1 LAICTFVQPVLRT
14 HGINAWR
21 FPVSSLPER
30 PNLGHLRKQAKE
42 LLRQYRADDPAA
54 LAGFRQYLPAAKDKS
69 ATALKSV
76 PLGLRDAQS
85 CIARRYGFPSWPEL
99 KRYVEGLSL
108 GDVQTSASIEAEKIV
123 RQRYDRA
130 QRAYEQARPRTAV
143 PFESRNF
150 DKYVGHYQ
158 LAHSPSKFTHIF
170 REGDRFFEQLNTER
184 RLGVRPVEFFPE
196 SETKFF
202 TTRVAAQISFVTD
215 AQGQVTGLVFHQNG
229 FESPATRVDQS
240 AVDAY
245 ETALEQRLKDN
256 AAGPGTEAFLRR
268 YIVGCEIG
276 QPNYEDM
283 SRALA
288 TAVRHIV
295 PTVLAARHER
305 VGAYKAL
312 AFKGVDRQGW
322 DVYEAT
328 FTLGQVEYR
337 IAPLT
342 AEGNAISIGVRELP

>member
-1 LAICTFVQPVLRT
+1 M
-14 HGINAWR
+14 
-21 FPVSSLPER
+21 SSLPER

-42 LLRQYRADDPAA
+42 LLRQYRANDPAA
-54 LAGFRQYLPAAKDKS
+54 LAAFRQYLPAAKDKS
-69 ATALKSV
+69 AAALNSV

-85 CIARRYGFPSWPEL
+85 CIARQYGFPSWPEL
-99 KRYVEGLSL
+99 KHYVEGLRL
-108 GDVQTSASIEAEKIV
+108 GDVETSTATEAEKMA
-123 RQRYDRA
+123 RGRYDRA

-143 PFESRNF
+143 PFESNNF
-150 DKYVGHYQ
+150 DKYVGYYQ
-158 LAHSPSKFTHIF
+158 LAHSPGKFTHIF
-170 REGDRFFEQLNTER
+170 RDGDRFFEQLNTEK

-215 AQGQVTGLVFHQNG
+215 AQGQVTELIFHQNG

-240 AVDAY
+240 VADAY
-245 ETALEQRLKDN
+245 ETALDQRLKAN
-256 AAGPGTEAFLRR
+256 VPGPGTEAFLRR
-268 YIVGCEIG
+268 YIVGCENG
-276 QPNYEDM
+276 EPNYEDM

-288 TAVRHIV
+288 AAVRRIV

-305 VGAYKAL
+305 VGAFKAL
-312 AFKGVDRQGW
+312 AFKGVDRRGW

-328 FTLGQVEYR
+328 FALGQVEYR

-342 AEGNAISIGVRELP
+342 AAGKAISIGVRELP

>member
-1 LAICTFVQPVLRT
+1 M
-14 HGINAWR
+14 
-21 FPVSSLPER
+21 SSLPER

-42 LLRQYRADDPAA
+42 LLRQYRADDPTA
-54 LAGFRQYLPAAKDKS
+54 LAAFHQYLPAAKDMS
-69 ATALKSV
+69 ATALNSV

-85 CIARRYGFPSWPEL
+85 CIARQYGFPSWPEL
-99 KRYVEGLSL
+99 KHYVEGLRL
-108 GDVQTSASIEAEKIV
+108 GDAQTSTPTEAEKIV

-143 PFESRNF
+143 PFEPKNF
-150 DKYVGHYQ
+150 DKYVGYYQ
-158 LAHSPSKFTHIF
+158 LAHSPGKFTHIF
-170 REGDRFFEQLNTER
+170 RDGDRFFEQLNTEK
-184 RLGVRPVEFFPE
+184 RLGVRPVEFYPE

-215 AQGQVTGLVFHQNG
+215 AQGQVTGLIFHQNG
-229 FESPATRVDQS
+229 FESPATSVDQS
-240 AVDAY
+240 VADAY
-245 ETALEQRLKDN
+245 EAALDQRLKDN
-256 AAGPGTEAFLRR
+256 VPGPGTEAFLRR
-268 YIVGCEIG
+268 YIAGCENG

-288 TAVRHIV
+288 AAVRRIV

-312 AFKGVDRQGW
+312 AFKGVDRRGW

-328 FTLGQVEYR
+328 FVLGQVEYR
-337 IAPLT
+337 IAQFP
-342 AEGNAISIGVRELP
+342 ADGKAISIGVRELP